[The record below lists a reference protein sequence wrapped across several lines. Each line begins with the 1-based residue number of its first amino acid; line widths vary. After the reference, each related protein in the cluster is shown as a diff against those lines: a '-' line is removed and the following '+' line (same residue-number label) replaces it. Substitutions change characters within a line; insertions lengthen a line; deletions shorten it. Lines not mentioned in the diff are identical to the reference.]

1 MKGKITVVF
10 GLVLMLAGLLWYAA
24 ILREDSEAA
33 QAVQKLV
40 PQLQQAIIEPSV
52 PDTVPEETQIQQVYM
67 TEIMVDGIGY
77 VGVLGIPA
85 LSLELPVISNWSKE
99 NAKTAPCRYSGSIY
113 QDDFIICAHNYDSHF
128 GKLNRLNAG
137 DMVTFQDLD
146 GNVFRYQVK
155 DVQILEGTDV
165 EKMQAGDWD
174 LTLFTCTPGGKMRY
188 CVRCSMES

>member
-10 GLVLMLAGLLWYAA
+10 GLALMLAGLLWYAA
-24 ILREDSEAA
+24 VLREDSDAA

-52 PDTVPEETQIQQVYM
+52 PDPVPEETQIQQVYM

-77 VGVLGIPA
+77 VGVLEIPA
-85 LSLELPVISNWSKE
+85 LSLELPVISNWSTE

-146 GNVFRYQVK
+146 GNVFRFLVK

-188 CVRCSMES
+188 CVRCSMDS